1 VPAPIPS
8 TPPLPAPAPAP
19 VVAPVVA
26 SAPAL
31 APTVAPSAA
40 ARASAPVHP
49 PVAPAPAPA
58 DDSLLSSLLEPPYI
72 LPGLGGLVLLLGGFL
87 FWRRRQGGGANK
99 FSGETS
105 FIESKIQPDSFF
117 GASGG
122 QRVDTRDGAANSA
135 SSSLN
140 YSLSQL
146 DAIGDVDPVAEA
158 DVYLAY
164 GRDLQAEEILKEAQR
179 SDPDRLAIRTKLLE
193 VYAKRADLKTFET
206 QARQLQGLTNGQGE
220 DWVKAQ
226 ELGRQIDPTNALYT
240 EGGEYAIVDTDP
252 MPLNPLGEEPEE
264 HTLLR
269 PPGKAEGAGD
279 FSSTDLPIDF
289 DHDEVPTVQ
298 PGEPA
303 PAPQPIAHTE
313 PMNMESG
320 DTARQPH
327 HGSTQGAPFEVSD
340 FDLEPGHV
348 EVPTLPPA
356 PAPAAAKA
364 APGDPSID
372 FDFGDL
378 SLDLDKSA
386 HVAEDHAASVLPDL
400 DMGEV
405 HGDSEPMARKIEL
418 ADEFRRIGDHEGAR
432 ELLEEVVSKGDG
444 ALKARAQTML
454 DALG

>member
-1 VPAPIPS
+1 
-8 TPPLPAPAPAP
+8 
-19 VVAPVVA
+19 
-26 SAPAL
+26 
-31 APTVAPSAA
+31 
-40 ARASAPVHP
+40 
-49 PVAPAPAPA
+49 
-58 DDSLLSSLLEPPYI
+58 
-72 LPGLGGLVLLLGGFL
+72 
-87 FWRRRQGGGANK
+87 
-99 FSGETS
+99 
-105 FIESKIQPDSFF
+105 
-117 GASGG
+117 
-122 QRVDTRDGAANSA
+122 
-135 SSSLN
+135 
-140 YSLSQL
+140 
-146 DAIGDVDPVAEA
+146 VAEA

-220 DWVKAQ
+220 DWAKAQ
-226 ELGRQIDPTNALYT
+226 ELGRQIDPTNPLYT

-252 MPLNPLGEEPEE
+252 MPLNPLGEDPEE
-264 HTLLR
+264 MTLMR
-269 PPGKAEGAGD
+269 PPAKGDGHAE

-289 DHDEVPTVQ
+289 DHDEPPTVQ
-298 PGEPA
+298 PEPVTS
-303 PAPQPIAHTE
+303 PTPMTHTE
-313 PMNMESG
+313 PMNMDSG

-327 HGSTQGAPFEVSD
+327 TPAVHDVPFEVSD

-348 EVPTLPPA
+348 EVPVIPPA

-364 APGDPSID
+364 AHAPAAGNPSID

-386 HVAEDHAASVLPDL
+386 PVPDEHHESVLPDL
-400 DMGEV
+400 DMGSA
-405 HGDSEPMARKIEL
+405 HADSEAMARKIEL

-432 ELLEEVVSKGDG
+432 ELLEEVVSKADG